1 MKVFIR
7 FSVYSTQMTLDQLV
21 QNVDCQPTRVWSAGT
36 LRGKTQ
42 IVEKNNGFMI
52 ESEYCDCDDLDAIL
66 NQFLKTLKINEDR
79 LDSVLDKVGV
89 LLRCIVY
96 SESTPPIYFS
106 SDTISCISG
115 LNADFDIDL
124 YV

>member
-1 MKVFIR
+1 MKIFIR
-7 FSVYSTQMTLDQLV
+7 VSVYSTQMTLDQLV
-21 QNVDCQPTRVWSAGT
+21 QNVDCQPTRVWSVGT

-42 IVEKNNGFMI
+42 IVEKNNGLMI
-52 ESEYCDCDDLDAIL
+52 ESEYCDDLDAIL

-79 LDSVLDKVGV
+79 LDSVLDKVGI

-106 SDTISCISG
+106 SDTISCISR

-124 YV
+124 YL